1 MKNILILT
9 ISLVIASNCYGQN
22 IISIGKQKAIIEKV
36 SSEINKLYFNAA
48 IAKSISDTLEII
60 KMQIKTESTLDN
72 FTNKIIEAKREGEL
86 LKKNGEAIA
95 REKYF
100 MSKKGEDVF
109 IISEE

>member
-1 MKNILILT
+1 MTWSKFF
-9 ISLVIASNCYGQN
+9 ISRLLPKPLQN
-22 IISIGKQKAIIEKV
+22 KYIFTAVVFV
-36 SSEINKLYFNAA
+36 SWLFIFDKHNLFEQWRLN
-48 IAKSISDTLEII
+48 KSIDQLRND
-60 KMQIKTESTLDN
+60 KDN
-72 FTNKIIEAKREGEL
+72 FTNKIIESKREGEL

>member
-1 MKNILILT
+1 MAQSRFFIKRLLPKP
-9 ISLVIASNCYGQN
+9 LQN
-22 IISIGKQKAIIEKV
+22 KYIFTAVVFV
-36 SSEINKLYFNAA
+36 SWLFIFDKHNLFEQWRLN
-48 IAKSISDTLEII
+48 KSIDQLRND
-60 KMQIKTESTLDN
+60 KDN

>member
-1 MKNILILT
+1 MAWSKFFITRLLPKPLQNKYLFTAFVFVSWLFIFDKNNLFEQWRL
-9 ISLVIASNCYGQN
+9 NN
-22 IISIGKQKAIIEKV
+22 SIVQLRYDK
-36 SSEINKLYFNAA
+36 
-48 IAKSISDTLEII
+48 
-60 KMQIKTESTLDN
+60 DN
-72 FTNKIIEAKREGEL
+72 FANKINEAKREGEL

>member
-1 MKNILILT
+1 MAWSKFF
-9 ISLVIASNCYGQN
+9 ISRLLPKPLQN
-22 IISIGKQKAIIEKV
+22 KYIFTAVVVV
-36 SSEINKLYFNAA
+36 SWLFIFDNHNLFEQWRLN
-48 IAKSISDTLEII
+48 KSIEQLRND
-60 KMQIKTESTLDN
+60 KDN

>member
-1 MKNILILT
+1 MAWSKYF
-9 ISLVIASNCYGQN
+9 ISRLLPKPLQN
-22 IISIGKQKAIIEKV
+22 KYIFTAVVFV
-36 SSEINKLYFNAA
+36 SWLFIFDKHNLFEQWRLN
-48 IAKSISDTLEII
+48 KSIDQHRND
-60 KMQIKTESTLDN
+60 KDN

>member
-1 MKNILILT
+1 MAWSKYF
-9 ISLVIASNCYGQN
+9 ISRLLPKPLQN
-22 IISIGKQKAIIEKV
+22 KYIFTAVVFV
-36 SSEINKLYFNAA
+36 SWLFIFDNHNLFEQWRLN
-48 IAKSISDTLEII
+48 KSIDQLRND
-60 KMQIKTESTLDN
+60 KDN

>member
-1 MKNILILT
+1 MAWSKFFIIRLLPKP
-9 ISLVIASNCYGQN
+9 LQN
-22 IISIGKQKAIIEKV
+22 KYIFTAFVFV
-36 SSEINKLYFNAA
+36 SWLFIFDKHNLFEQWRLN
-48 IAKSISDTLEII
+48 KSIEQLRND
-60 KMQIKTESTLDN
+60 KDN
-72 FTNKIIEAKREGEL
+72 FTNKIIEVKREGEF

>member
-1 MKNILILT
+1 MAWSKYF
-9 ISLVIASNCYGQN
+9 ISRLLPKPLQN
-22 IISIGKQKAIIEKV
+22 KYIFTAVVFV
-36 SSEINKLYFNAA
+36 SWLFIFDKHNLFEQWRLN
-48 IAKSISDTLEII
+48 KSIDQLRND
-60 KMQIKTESTLDN
+60 KDN
-72 FTNKIIEAKREGEL
+72 FTNKIIEVKREGEL

>member
-1 MKNILILT
+1 MAWSKYF
-9 ISLVIASNCYGQN
+9 ISRLLPKPLQN
-22 IISIGKQKAIIEKV
+22 KYIFTAVVFV
-36 SSEINKLYFNAA
+36 SWLFIFDKHNLFEQWRLN
-48 IAKSISDTLEII
+48 KSIDQLRND
-60 KMQIKTESTLDN
+60 KDN
-72 FTNKIIEAKREGEL
+72 FNNKIIEAKREGEL

>member
-1 MKNILILT
+1 MAWSKFFISRLLPKPLQNKYILT
-9 ISLVIASNCYGQN
+9 AFVF
-22 IISIGKQKAIIEKV
+22 V
-36 SSEINKLYFNAA
+36 SWLFIFDKNNLFEQLRLN
-48 IAKSISDTLEII
+48 KSIDQLRND
-60 KMQIKTESTLDN
+60 KDN
-72 FTNKIIEAKREGEL
+72 FTNKIIEVKREGEL

>member
-1 MKNILILT
+1 MAWSKYF
-9 ISLVIASNCYGQN
+9 ISRLLPKPLQN
-22 IISIGKQKAIIEKV
+22 KYIFTAVVFV
-36 SSEINKLYFNAA
+36 SWLFIFDKHNLFEQWRLN
-48 IAKSISDTLEII
+48 KSIDQLRND
-60 KMQIKTESTLDN
+60 KDN

>member
-1 MKNILILT
+1 MESGHASKDKNEKEAKNTRKLI
-9 ISLVIASNCYGQN
+9 YDH
-22 IISIGKQKAIIEKV
+22 KATFKSHV
-36 SSEINKLYFNAA
+36 RAKKL
-48 IAKSISDTLEII
+48 E
-60 KMQIKTESTLDN
+60 N
-72 FTNKIIEAKREGEL
+72 FTNKITEAKRESLL

>member
-1 MKNILILT
+1 MAWSKFF
-9 ISLVIASNCYGQN
+9 ISRLLPKPLQN
-22 IISIGKQKAIIEKV
+22 KYIFTAVVFV
-36 SSEINKLYFNAA
+36 SWLFIFDKHNLFEQWRLN
-48 IAKSISDTLEII
+48 KSIDQLRND
-60 KMQIKTESTLDN
+60 KDN
-72 FTNKIIEAKREGEL
+72 FTNKIIEVKREGEL

>member
-1 MKNILILT
+1 MAWSRFFIKRLLPKP
-9 ISLVIASNCYGQN
+9 LQN
-22 IISIGKQKAIIEKV
+22 KYIFTAVVFV
-36 SSEINKLYFNAA
+36 SWLFIFDKHNLFEQWRLN
-48 IAKSISDTLEII
+48 KSIDQLRND
-60 KMQIKTESTLDN
+60 KDN

>member
-1 MKNILILT
+1 MAQARFFIKRLLPKP
-9 ISLVIASNCYGQN
+9 LQN
-22 IISIGKQKAIIEKV
+22 KYIFTAFLFV
-36 SSEINKLYFNAA
+36 SWLFIFDKHNLFEQWRLN
-48 IAKSISDTLEII
+48 KSIDQLRND
-60 KMQIKTESTLDN
+60 KNN
-72 FTNKIIEAKREGEL
+72 FTNKIIESKREGEL

>member
-1 MKNILILT
+1 MAWSKFF
-9 ISLVIASNCYGQN
+9 ISRLLPKPLQN
-22 IISIGKQKAIIEKV
+22 KYIFTAVVFV
-36 SSEINKLYFNAA
+36 SWLFIFDKHNLFEQWRLN
-48 IAKSISDTLEII
+48 KSIDQLRND
-60 KMQIKTESTLDN
+60 KDN

>member
-1 MKNILILT
+1 
-9 ISLVIASNCYGQN
+9 
-22 IISIGKQKAIIEKV
+22 
-36 SSEINKLYFNAA
+36 
-48 IAKSISDTLEII
+48 
-60 KMQIKTESTLDN
+60 
-72 FTNKIIEAKREGEL
+72 

>member
-1 MKNILILT
+1 MAWSKFFIIRLLPKP
-9 ISLVIASNCYGQN
+9 LQN
-22 IISIGKQKAIIEKV
+22 KYIYTAVVFV
-36 SSEINKLYFNAA
+36 SWLFIFDKHNLFEQWRLN
-48 IAKSISDTLEII
+48 KSIDQLRND
-60 KMQIKTESTLDN
+60 KDN
-72 FTNKIIEAKREGEL
+72 FTNKIIEVKREGEL

>member
-1 MKNILILT
+1 MAWSKYF
-9 ISLVIASNCYGQN
+9 ISRLLPKPLQN
-22 IISIGKQKAIIEKV
+22 KYIFTAVVFV
-36 SSEINKLYFNAA
+36 SWLFIFDKHNLFEQWRLN
-48 IAKSISDTLEII
+48 KSIEQLRND
-60 KMQIKTESTLDN
+60 KDN

>member
-1 MKNILILT
+1 MAWSKFF
-9 ISLVIASNCYGQN
+9 ISRLLPKPLQN
-22 IISIGKQKAIIEKV
+22 KYIFTAVVFV
-36 SSEINKLYFNAA
+36 SWLFIFDKHNLFEQWRLN
-48 IAKSISDTLEII
+48 KSIDQLRND
-60 KMQIKTESTLDN
+60 KDN
-72 FTNKIIEAKREGEL
+72 FTDKIIESKREGEL

>member
-1 MKNILILT
+1 MTSLITDIFITFLIL
-9 ISLVIASNCYGQN
+9 
-22 IISIGKQKAIIEKV
+22 V
-36 SSEINKLYFNAA
+36 SF
-48 IAKSISDTLEII
+48 TLAVNV
-60 KMQIKTESTLDN
+60 KDN
-72 FTNKIIEAKREGEL
+72 FTNKIIEVKREGEL

>member
-1 MKNILILT
+1 MIKI
-9 ISLVIASNCYGQN
+9 
-22 IISIGKQKAIIEKV
+22 IIEV
-36 SSEINKLYFNAA
+36 
-48 IAKSISDTLEII
+48 
-60 KMQIKTESTLDN
+60 
-72 FTNKIIEAKREGEL
+72 KREGEL

>member
-1 MKNILILT
+1 MAQARFFIKRLLPKP
-9 ISLVIASNCYGQN
+9 LQN
-22 IISIGKQKAIIEKV
+22 KYIFTAFLFV
-36 SSEINKLYFNAA
+36 SWLFIFDKHNFFEQWRLN
-48 IAKSISDTLEII
+48 KSINQLRND
-60 KMQIKTESTLDN
+60 KDN
-72 FTNKIIEAKREGEL
+72 FTNKIIESKREGEL

>member
-1 MKNILILT
+1 MAWSKYF
-9 ISLVIASNCYGQN
+9 ISRLLPKTLQN
-22 IISIGKQKAIIEKV
+22 TYIFTAVVFV
-36 SSEINKLYFNAA
+36 SWLFIFDKHNLFEQWRLN
-48 IAKSISDTLEII
+48 KSIDQLRND
-60 KMQIKTESTLDN
+60 KDN
-72 FTNKIIEAKREGEL
+72 FTNKIIEVKREGEL

>member
-1 MKNILILT
+1 MAWSKFFIIRLLPKP
-9 ISLVIASNCYGQN
+9 LQN
-22 IISIGKQKAIIEKV
+22 KYIFTAVVFV
-36 SSEINKLYFNAA
+36 SWLFIFDKHNLFEQWRLN
-48 IAKSISDTLEII
+48 KSIDQLRND
-60 KMQIKTESTLDN
+60 KDN
-72 FTNKIIEAKREGEL
+72 FTNKIIEVKREGEL

>member
-1 MKNILILT
+1 MAQSRFFIKRLLPKPLQNKYILT
-9 ISLVIASNCYGQN
+9 AFVF
-22 IISIGKQKAIIEKV
+22 V
-36 SSEINKLYFNAA
+36 SWLFIFDKHNLFEQWRLN
-48 IAKSISDTLEII
+48 KSIDQLRNDKE
-60 KMQIKTESTLDN
+60 N
-72 FTNKIIEAKREGEL
+72 FTNKITEAKRESVL

>member
-1 MKNILILT
+1 MAWSKFF
-9 ISLVIASNCYGQN
+9 ISRLLPKPLQN
-22 IISIGKQKAIIEKV
+22 KYIFTAIVFV
-36 SSEINKLYFNAA
+36 SWLFIFDNHNLFEQWRLN
-48 IAKSISDTLEII
+48 KSIEQLRND
-60 KMQIKTESTLDN
+60 K
-72 FTNKIIEAKREGEL
+72 EGEL

>member
-1 MKNILILT
+1 MAQSRFFIKRLLPKPLQNKYILT
-9 ISLVIASNCYGQN
+9 AFVF
-22 IISIGKQKAIIEKV
+22 V
-36 SSEINKLYFNAA
+36 SWLFIFDKHNLFEQWRLN
-48 IAKSISDTLEII
+48 KSIDQLRND
-60 KMQIKTESTLDN
+60 KDN

>member
-1 MKNILILT
+1 MARSIFFIKRLLPKPLQNKYIFTAFVFVSWLFIFDKNNLFEQLR
-9 ISLVIASNCYGQN
+9 LN
-22 IISIGKQKAIIEKV
+22 
-36 SSEINKLYFNAA
+36 
-48 IAKSISDTLEII
+48 KSIDQLRND
-60 KMQIKTESTLDN
+60 KDN
-72 FTNKIIEAKREGEL
+72 FANKITEAKREGEL

>member
-1 MKNILILT
+1 MAQARFFIKRLLPKP
-9 ISLVIASNCYGQN
+9 LQN
-22 IISIGKQKAIIEKV
+22 KYIFTAFLFV
-36 SSEINKLYFNAA
+36 SWLFIFDKHNLFEQWRLN
-48 IAKSISDTLEII
+48 KSIDQLRND
-60 KMQIKTESTLDN
+60 KDN
-72 FTNKIIEAKREGEL
+72 FTNKIIEVKREGEL